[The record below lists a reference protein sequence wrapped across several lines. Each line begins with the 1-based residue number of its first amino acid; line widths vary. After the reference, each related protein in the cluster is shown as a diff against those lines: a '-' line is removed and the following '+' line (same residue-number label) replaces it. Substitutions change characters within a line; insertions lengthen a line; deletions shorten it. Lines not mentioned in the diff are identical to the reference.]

1 MARTSVC
8 LREEDSPD
16 VWIPPQLCIIFHSR
30 ATTRDRP
37 YGWISPT
44 ITHYALCIMNYHGTH
59 VRVSLRDF
67 GHRNPTPTSLESA
80 TLDFVNIGPLDLPT
94 HAEPTRW
101 VVDPLSLATVADSIM
116 ISVARPKSS
125 WCRFK

>member
-16 VWIPPQLCIIFHSR
+16 VWIPPQLCIIFLQGDHK
-30 ATTRDRP
+30 
-37 YGWISPT
+37 GSPLRVDSPNN
-44 ITHYALCIMNYHGTH
+44 YALRIMNYHNTH
-59 VRVSLRDF
+59 VRASLRDF

-94 HAEPTRW
+94 HAEPTRR
-101 VVDPLSLATVADSIM
+101 VVGPLSLATVADSIM
-116 ISVARPKSS
+116 ISVARPISS